1 MNRTTRLRVV
11 ATVAAVV
18 LGVAL
23 YSVTS
28 GMFGGSEASITESA
42 SNTRPADF
50 EYVIAPG
57 TAARI
62 ESGASVEILPPVL
75 TVHIGQTLRII
86 NNDNRSHLIGPF
98 SIAAGQTLTQTFV
111 SVGTL
116 DGACSIRPGNRFEID
131 VVA

>member
-1 MNRTTRLRVV
+1 M
-11 ATVAAVV
+11 AAVV

-23 YSVTS
+23 YSVAA

-42 SNTRPADF
+42 SNTRSADF

-62 ESGASVEILPPVL
+62 ESGESVEILPPVL
-75 TVHIGQTLRII
+75 TVHVGQTLRII
-86 NNDNRSHLIGPF
+86 NSDDRSHLIGPF

-116 DGACSIRPGNRFEID
+116 DGACSIRPTNTFEID
-131 VVA
+131 VLA